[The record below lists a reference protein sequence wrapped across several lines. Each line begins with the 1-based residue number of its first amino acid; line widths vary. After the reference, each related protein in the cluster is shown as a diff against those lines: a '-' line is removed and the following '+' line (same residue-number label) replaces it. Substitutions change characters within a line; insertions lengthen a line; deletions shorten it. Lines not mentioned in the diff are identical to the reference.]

1 MHGDNLIH
9 ETSVIAEEAIIGS
22 GNVIGPYSVIGPDVK
37 IGNENW
43 IGSHCVIGTPPE
55 HRAFHHESLVPGT
68 SAGVVIGDRNVIHEF
83 VAIQVG
89 TNDPTLIMN
98 DCMVMAKANFGHDC
112 ILEDGVTIATG
123 VLVGGHTH
131 FGRNSTVGLGS
142 TVHQGTY
149 IGNFAMV
156 GMSANITK
164 DVPPFALVAG
174 GTARQVGLNEIGI
187 ERNLLLGE
195 WMKSYFDILNSDLE
209 IDDSTHPYVVD
220 AFLSWQSRSQK
231 H

>member
-1 MHGDNLIH
+1 MESENLIH
-9 ETSVIAEEAIIGS
+9 ETAVIAEEAMIGS
-22 GNVIGPYSVIGPDVK
+22 GNVIGPYSVIGSDVK
-37 IGNENW
+37 IGNDNW
-43 IGSHCVIGTPPE
+43 IGSHCVIGTSPE
-55 HRAFHHESLVPGT
+55 HRAFHSESLAPGA
-68 SAGVVIGDRNVIHEF
+68 SAGVIIGTRNVIHEF
-83 VAIQVG
+83 VVIQVG
-89 TNDPTLIMN
+89 TIDPTWIKN

-112 ILEDGVTIATG
+112 ILENGVTIATG

-149 IGNFAMV
+149 IGNFAMI
-156 GMSANITK
+156 GMSANVTK

-187 ERNLLLGE
+187 DRNLLAGE
-195 WMKSYFDILNSDLE
+195 WVERYFDILGSELD
-209 IDDSTHPYVVD
+209 IDESAHPQVVE
-220 AFLSWQSRSQK
+220 AFSSWQNRSSN